1 LNKKELLSRRITTCY
16 ELISVFC
23 ASALTYTI
31 AKGNKDDT
39 WMHAWFR
46 INTPFNTLAVDHNSN
61 YARAL
66 RRIIVLDLNH

>member
-1 LNKKELLSRRITTCY
+1 MKTEVVGSWAYCVLFQFYTNYRSK
-16 ELISVFC
+16 
-23 ASALTYTI
+23 LTYTI